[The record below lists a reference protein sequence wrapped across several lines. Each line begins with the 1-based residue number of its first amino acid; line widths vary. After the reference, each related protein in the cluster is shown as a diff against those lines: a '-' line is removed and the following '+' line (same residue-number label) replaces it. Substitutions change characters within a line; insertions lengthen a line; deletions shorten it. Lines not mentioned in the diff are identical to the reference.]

1 VTPQEKREKTR
12 ASESQPPSQIGGR
25 VDKEEPMMKNY
36 DDYYDSDG
44 SAIEDGLSPINL
56 P

>member
-1 VTPQEKREKTR
+1 MSPPDKREKTR
-12 ASESQPPSQIGGR
+12 AFESQAPSQIGGR